1 MCAAGHFPFVEIT
14 EQPQQRGF
22 RFRYEC
28 EGPSHGGLQGE
39 KTERTRKTHPSIRV
53 NNYEGPASIQVSLV
67 TDESPHKPHAH
78 KLVGK
83 NCADGVCKLN
93 VESTAG
99 SISFPNLCVLH
110 VTRKKAAEVLMNR
123 ILENSKLDKRIQ
135 IGNMNFDP
143 ALSAEET
150 NSAKKQAQEQARS
163 MSLNVVRLSF
173 EVFLPDNLGQ
183 FTRRLAPVVS
193 QPIYDSKSPGA
204 SALKICRMD
213 KYGGCCT
220 GNEEVFLLCEKVQ
233 KEDIAVRFVEH
244 NEDGSVK
251 WEAYGNF
258 SPLDVHRQYAIV
270 FKTPAYYNA
279 NIDKAV
285 NVMIMLQRK
294 TDCEVSEAKAFT
306 YYPQNRDKDLIAR
319 KKRKKLPLDSTF
331 NYSYGDGPG
340 GGAPG
345 GGGMGG
351 GGFGPGGPGPGGGM
365 GGGGGGPNQFSV
377 MLPNG
382 NIVDQMSM
390 LPTTVEQVVKEE
402 FARSHA
408 ESPDYTSTSDES
420 SQSPMASPYD
430 PMLWDNNIFS
440 ADFADLETDAA
451 HSLQPPHVVR
461 TGSNLRTRKQNHFSV
476 DPSSLKPATS
486 QASKLVKKGDRKK
499 STKMSSGSD
508 KKEASDELTSSSSL
522 DVVDG
527 LIPSPPLDEPD
538 STQET
543 EKVQT
548 NIEQEAGLA
557 SPGTSAASAKAKVTL
572 KIVAAQSDEDPGIG
586 RDGGSDVVSSPT
598 TTVSEGM
605 KTDEGFSE
613 VSEEVSVKEEVT
625 LKNTEAQE
633 KVAPIKAEVK
643 GEGLTKPMKAATAVV
658 KRIMDRLTARTVR
671 ALQDYSETS
680 DVRYLLLVQRHLTAV
695 KNENGD
701 LPIHLSIINNQ
712 TYALQQLLDVMVTL
726 PNPRTT
732 INAYNYV
739 RQTALHLAAIMQQ
752 PYHIELLLHA
762 GADPAM
768 ADRNGN
774 TPAHLAVMNNSLEAL
789 QALVKYLRPGVTAA
803 KPFPELNYLNYD
815 GYTPVHLAA
824 QSSNVDMLRLLVH
837 GRANVD
843 VPDGKSGRTALH
855 HAVELDD
862 LPVAGY
868 LLMEANADVNARCF
882 DGNTPLHIACC
893 RGLVGMVALLMT
905 AGANPEVEN
914 EEVPPEEDGD
924 VDETEDGPRQFRR
937 GLQPIDYAAGNE
949 RIVRVLK
956 GDQSTGEERIRD
968 PMDDLEE
975 DSSVKDADG
984 KTCMQST
991 CDSGLSSIGIHPGD
1005 MDQLSYESR
1014 VELSVLLDPVHTG
1027 KDIFALA
1034 DRLGYNNLVTA
1045 LGVMGCSGTSPTRF
1059 LLDYHETADGTVG
1072 KLRECLRLM
1081 GRDDAVQLIDRAA
1094 KSGVKTKPEFQH
1106 CQVDSGV
1113 ISCN

>member
-1 MCAAGHFPFVEIT
+1 
-14 EQPQQRGF
+14 
-22 RFRYEC
+22 
-28 EGPSHGGLQGE
+28 
-39 KTERTRKTHPSIRV
+39 
-53 NNYEGPASIQVSLV
+53 
-67 TDESPHKPHAH
+67 
-78 KLVGK
+78 
-83 NCADGVCKLN
+83 
-93 VESTAG
+93 
-99 SISFPNLCVLH
+99 
-110 VTRKKAAEVLMNR
+110 MNR

-193 QPIYDSKSPGA
+193 QPIYDSK
-204 SALKICRMD
+204 
-213 KYGGCCT
+213 
-220 GNEEVFLLCEKVQ
+220 
-233 KEDIAVRFVEH
+233 DIAVRFVEH

-306 YYPQNRDKDLIAR
+306 YYPQNRDKESYR
-319 KKRKKLPLDSTF
+319 QEKKRKK
-331 NYSYGDGPG
+331 
-340 GGAPG
+340 
-345 GGGMGG
+345 
-351 GGFGPGGPGPGGGM
+351 
-365 GGGGGGPNQFSV
+365 
-377 MLPNG
+377 
-382 NIVDQMSM
+382 
-390 LPTTVEQVVKEE
+390 
-402 FARSHA
+402 R
-408 ESPDYTSTSDES
+408 
-420 SQSPMASPYD
+420 
-430 PMLWDNNIFS
+430 
-440 ADFADLETDAA
+440 
-451 HSLQPPHVVR
+451 PPW
-461 TGSNLRTRKQNHFSV
+461 QHFQ
-476 DPSSLKPATS
+476 L
-486 QASKLVKKGDRKK
+486 
-499 STKMSSGSD
+499 
-508 KKEASDELTSSSSL
+508 
-522 DVVDG
+522 
-527 LIPSPPLDEPD
+527 LIRRWPR
-538 STQET
+538 
-543 EKVQT
+543 
-548 NIEQEAGLA
+548 G
-557 SPGTSAASAKAKVTL
+557 
-572 KIVAAQSDEDPGIG
+572 
-586 RDGGSDVVSSPT
+586 
-598 TTVSEGM
+598 
-605 KTDEGFSE
+605 
-613 VSEEVSVKEEVT
+613 
-625 LKNTEAQE
+625 
-633 KVAPIKAEVK
+633 
-643 GEGLTKPMKAATAVV
+643 
-658 KRIMDRLTARTVR
+658 
-671 ALQDYSETS
+671 
-680 DVRYLLLVQRHLTAV
+680 
-695 KNENGD
+695 
-701 LPIHLSIINNQ
+701 PIHLSIINNQ

-868 LLMEANADVNARCF
+868 LLMEVNMASANADVNARCF

-984 KTCMQST
+984 KTC
-991 CDSGLSSIGIHPGD
+991 D

-1059 LLDYHETADGTVG
+1059 LLDYHE
-1072 KLRECLRLM
+1072 
-1081 GRDDAVQLIDRAA
+1081 LIDRAA